1 MSVNKKSFTWEYF
14 EKSRTTDIAT
24 CLICKKEYRTCG
36 NTSNLINHLKRSH
49 QEIMTKEKDDKED
62 PNTSDSQSKRFKSQ
76 PRLDN
81 FVKVA
86 SYKNCSTRKKEIDEQ
101 VALMVATDLQPYS
114 FVEDTGF
121 RKLMNIMDPR
131 YVVPSRKTIKNLL
144 NGEIFDKT
152 FNKLM
157 EILSEVKYVSLTT
170 DLWTSSA
177 NTESYCT
184 ITCHFIYKDKNESA
198 VLDTSELQGRHTA
211 QNIKEHITNS
221 INEVIEFKDIVSKVG
236 EIVTFFKRSNV
247 AMNILREEQ
256 KKRCVPELK
265 LLKDIVT
272 RWNSILIMLQRILE
286 IGDCIV
292 LALTKCAN
300 APAALNLNEI
310 NIIKEAVTILSIFQ
324 FATEQISGDKYPT
337 ASLIIPISLGIHKQ
351 LTEIGIGIETQVC
364 KTLVEALKVSIVK
377 RLFPY
382 ESRNSVQLA
391 ALLDPRVKKL
401 GFRLQENA
409 NEGHESLKRE
419 VVRIINSGSH
429 AAAESFEAAPMA
441 KVEVEESSNK
451 SPTVT
456 SQSIFSFLKE
466 RTEKAILIN
475 PLSES
480 IILVR
485 QYLEIPP
492 VNMAADILKYWK
504 TSPYKY
510 LDTLALKYLCI
521 PATSVPSER
530 VFSQAG
536 IIISTKRSRLKS
548 KNVNKMIFVNKNQKF
563 LSF

>member
-211 QNIKEHITNS
+211 QNIKEHITEVSARFNILRKVICIVTDNAASEKLACSLLQITHLPCFAHTLNLVVTDS

-236 EIVTFFKRSNV
+236 EILTFFKRSNV

-310 NIIKEAVTILSIFQ
+310 NIIKEAVTIL
-324 FATEQISGDKYPT
+324 
-337 ASLIIPISLGIHKQ
+337 
-351 LTEIGIGIETQVC
+351 
-364 KTLVEALKVSIVK
+364 
-377 RLFPY
+377 
-382 ESRNSVQLA
+382 
-391 ALLDPRVKKL
+391 
-401 GFRLQENA
+401 
-409 NEGHESLKRE
+409 
-419 VVRIINSGSH
+419 
-429 AAAESFEAAPMA
+429 
-441 KVEVEESSNK
+441 
-451 SPTVT
+451 
-456 SQSIFSFLKE
+456 
-466 RTEKAILIN
+466 
-475 PLSES
+475 
-480 IILVR
+480 
-485 QYLEIPP
+485 
-492 VNMAADILKYWK
+492 
-504 TSPYKY
+504 
-510 LDTLALKYLCI
+510 
-521 PATSVPSER
+521 
-530 VFSQAG
+530 
-536 IIISTKRSRLKS
+536 
-548 KNVNKMIFVNKNQKF
+548 
-563 LSF
+563 